1 MHQAIII
8 RNKMSEQ
15 STRINKGDRNKIF
28 FLTIAIVALLGSNV
42 YLYFKDKHENER
54 FVTVNTEKDRLKLEV
69 EKIEVELDKVSTI
82 NLQLNEKL
90 IKEQDLARIK
100 IAELKAALQ
109 KGQLTQGELTLAQK
123 QIKELKE
130 FVSNYNEEIVR
141 LDKEN
146 LKLKNVRD
154 SLQKSVDK
162 INEKAELLEQNNQE
176 LNTLVKTSA
185 ALKAANI
192 NIQAFRVKNNGK
204 SISTNSA
211 SSARKLQVDFNVVP
225 NQLAKK
231 DYHQI
236 YLRVFDPA
244 GNLLANENNMFEAD
258 GQEMQYSDMITI
270 SFNDD
275 NTAYNMQWVNP
286 KEFIKG
292 TYSIILYADGFVMG
306 KGTLDLN

>member
-1 MHQAIII
+1 
-8 RNKMSEQ
+8 MSQ
-15 STRINKGDRNKIF
+15 QNTTINKGDRNKIF

-42 YLYFKDKHENER
+42 YLYFKDKHENDR

-100 IAELKAALQ
+100 IAELKSALQ
-109 KGQLTQGELTLAQK
+109 KGQLTQGELELAQK

-130 FVSNYNEEIVR
+130 FVYNYNEEIVR

-146 LKLKNVRD
+146 LQLKSVRD
-154 SLQKSVDK
+154 SLQKSVDLV
-162 INEKAELLEQNNQE
+162 NEKAEQLAQNNQE
-176 LNTLVKTSA
+176 LNALVKTSA
-185 ALKAANI
+185 ALKASNI
-192 NIQAFRVKNNGK
+192 NVQAFRVKNNGK
-204 SISTNSA
+204 SVAVKSA
-211 SSARKLQVDFNVVP
+211 SSAKKLQVDFLVVP

-244 GNLLANENNMFEAD
+244 GNLLANETNMFEAD
-258 GQEMQYSDMITI
+258 GQQMQYSDMITI

-275 NTAYNMQWVNP
+275 ATAYSMQWVNP

-292 TYSIILYADGFVMG
+292 TYSVILYADGFIMG
-306 KGTLDLN
+306 KSSIDLD

>member
-1 MHQAIII
+1 
-8 RNKMSEQ
+8 MSEQ
-15 STRINKGDRNKIF
+15 NTKINKGDRNKIF

-69 EKIEVELDKVSTI
+69 EKIEVELDKVSAI

-100 IAELKAALQ
+100 IAELKAALE
-109 KGQLTQGELTLAQK
+109 KGQLTQGELTLAQRE
-123 QIKELKE
+123 IKELKE
-130 FVSNYNEEIVR
+130 FVYNYNEEIVR
-141 LDKEN
+141 LGKEN

-154 SLQKSVDK
+154 SLQRSVDQ
-162 INEKAELLEQNNQE
+162 INEKAEQLAQNNQE
-176 LNTLVKTSA
+176 LNALVKTSA
-185 ALKAANI
+185 ALKAANV

-204 SISTNSA
+204 SVSTTSA
-211 SSARKLQVDFNVVP
+211 SSAKKLQIDFNVVP

-275 NTAYNMQWVNP
+275 NTAYSMQWVNP
-286 KEFIKG
+286 KEFVKG
-292 TYSIILYADGFVMG
+292 TYAIILYADGYVMG
-306 KGTLDLN
+306 KGAIDLN

>member
-1 MHQAIII
+1 
-8 RNKMSEQ
+8 MSEQ
-15 STRINKGDRNKIF
+15 NTRINKGDRNKIF
-28 FLTIAIVALLGSNV
+28 FLTVAIVALLGSNV

-82 NLQLNEKL
+82 NLHLNEKL

-109 KGQLTQGELTLAQK
+109 KGQLTKGELTLAQR

-130 FVSNYNEEIVR
+130 FVFNYNEEIVR
-141 LDKEN
+141 LDNEN

-154 SLQKSVDK
+154 SLQKSVDQ
-162 INEKAELLEQNNQE
+162 INEKAALLVQNNQE

-204 SISTNSA
+204 SISTHSA
-211 SSARKLQVDFNVVP
+211 SSARKIQVDFNVVP

-244 GNLLANENNMFEAD
+244 GNLLANETNMFEAD

-275 NTAYNMQWVNP
+275 NTAYTMQWVNP

-306 KGTLDLN
+306 KSSIDLD

>member
-1 MHQAIII
+1 
-8 RNKMSEQ
+8 MSQ
-15 STRINKGDRNKIF
+15 KNTIINKGDRNKIF

-42 YLYFKDKHENER
+42 YLYFRDKHENER

-109 KGQLTQGELTLAQK
+109 KGQLTQGELELAQK
-123 QIKELKE
+123 QIKELRE
-130 FVSNYNEEIVR
+130 FVYNYNEEIVR

-146 LKLKNVRD
+146 MTLKNVRD
-154 SLQKSVDK
+154 SLQRSVDL
-162 INEKAELLEQNNQE
+162 INEKAAQLAQNNQE
-176 LNTLVKTSA
+176 LNALVKTSA
-185 ALKAANI
+185 ALKASNV
-192 NIQAFRVKNNGK
+192 NVQAFRVKNNGK
-204 SISTNSA
+204 SVAVKSA
-211 SSARKLQVDFNVVP
+211 SSANKLQVDFQVTP
-225 NQLAKK
+225 NELAKK

-244 GNLLANENNMFEAD
+244 GNLLANETNMFEAD
-258 GQEMQYSDMITI
+258 GQQMQYSDMITI

-275 NTAYNMQWVNP
+275 NTAYSMQWVNP

-292 TYSIILYADGFVMG
+292 TYSVILYADGFVMG
-306 KGTLDLN
+306 KSAIDLD

>member
-1 MHQAIII
+1 
-8 RNKMSEQ
+8 MSEQ
-15 STRINKGDRNKIF
+15 NTKINKGDRNKIF

-90 IKEQDLARIK
+90 LKEQDLARIK
-100 IAELKAALQ
+100 IAELKAALE

-130 FVSNYNEEIVR
+130 FVYNYNEEIVR
-141 LDKEN
+141 LGKEN

-154 SLQKSVDK
+154 SLQKSVEQ
-162 INEKAELLEQNNQE
+162 INEKAELLAQNNQE
-176 LNTLVKTSA
+176 LNALVKTSA
-185 ALKAANI
+185 ALKAANVS
-192 NIQAFRVKNNGK
+192 IQAFRVKNNGK
-204 SISTNSA
+204 SISTTSA
-211 SSARKLQVDFNVVP
+211 SSAKKLQIDFNVVP
-225 NQLAKK
+225 NPLAKK

-286 KEFIKG
+286 KDFIKG
-292 TYSIILYADGFVMG
+292 TYAIILYADGFVMG
-306 KGTLDLN
+306 KGSIDLD

>member
-1 MHQAIII
+1 
-8 RNKMSEQ
+8 MSEQ
-15 STRINKGDRNKIF
+15 NTKINKGDRNKIF

-82 NLQLNEKL
+82 NLQLNDKL

-100 IAELKAALQ
+100 IAELKAALE
-109 KGQLTQGELTLAQK
+109 KGKLTQGELTLAQK

-130 FVSNYNEEIVR
+130 FVFNYNEEIAR
-141 LDKEN
+141 LGNEN

-154 SLQKSVDK
+154 SLQKSVDQ
-162 INEKAELLEQNNQE
+162 INEKAELLAQNNQE
-176 LNTLVKTSA
+176 LNALVKTSA
-185 ALKAANI
+185 ALKAANV
-192 NIQAFRVKNNGK
+192 NVQAYRVKNNGK
-204 SISTNSA
+204 SISTKSA
-211 SSARKLQVDFNVVP
+211 SSAKKLQIDFTVVP
-225 NQLAKK
+225 NELAKK

-275 NTAYNMQWVNP
+275 NTAYSMQWVNP

-292 TYSIILYADGFVMG
+292 TYAIILYADGYVMG
-306 KGTLDLN
+306 KGSIDLD

>member
-1 MHQAIII
+1 
-8 RNKMSEQ
+8 MSEQ
-15 STRINKGDRNKIF
+15 NTKINKGDRNKIF

-69 EKIEVELDKVSTI
+69 EKIEVELDKVSAI

-100 IAELKAALQ
+100 IAELKAALE
-109 KGQLTQGELTLAQK
+109 KGKLTQGELTLAQK

-130 FVSNYNEEIVR
+130 FVYNYNEEIVR
-141 LDKEN
+141 LGKEN

-154 SLQKSVDK
+154 SLQKSVDQ
-162 INEKAELLEQNNQE
+162 INEKAELLAQNNQE
-176 LNTLVKTSA
+176 LNALVKTSA
-185 ALKAANI
+185 ALKAANV

-204 SISTNSA
+204 SVSTNSA
-211 SSARKLQVDFNVVP
+211 SSAKKLQIDFNVVP

-275 NTAYNMQWVNP
+275 NTAYSMQWVNP
-286 KEFIKG
+286 KEFVKG
-292 TYSIILYADGFVMG
+292 TYAIILYADGFIMG
-306 KGTLDLN
+306 KGSIDLN

>member
-1 MHQAIII
+1 
-8 RNKMSEQ
+8 MSEQ
-15 STRINKGDRNKIF
+15 NTKINKGDRNKIF

-100 IAELKAALQ
+100 IAELKAALE

-130 FVSNYNEEIVR
+130 FVYNYNEEIVR
-141 LDKEN
+141 LGKEN

-154 SLQKSVDK
+154 SLQKSVDQ
-162 INEKAELLEQNNQE
+162 INEKAELLAQNNQE
-176 LNTLVKTSA
+176 LNALVKTSA
-185 ALKAANI
+185 ALKAANVS
-192 NIQAFRVKNNGK
+192 IQAFRVKNNGK
-204 SISTNSA
+204 SITTTSA
-211 SSARKLQVDFNVVP
+211 SSAKKLQIDFNVVP
-225 NQLAKK
+225 NPLAKK

-286 KEFIKG
+286 KDFIKG
-292 TYSIILYADGFVMG
+292 TYAVILYADGFVMG
-306 KGTLDLN
+306 KGSIDLD

>member
-1 MHQAIII
+1 
-8 RNKMSEQ
+8 MSEQ
-15 STRINKGDRNKIF
+15 NTKINKGDRNKIF

-82 NLQLNEKL
+82 NLQLNDKL

-100 IAELKAALQ
+100 IAELKAALE
-109 KGQLTQGELTLAQK
+109 KGKLTQGELTLAQK

-130 FVSNYNEEIVR
+130 FVYNYNEEIAR
-141 LDKEN
+141 LGNEN

-154 SLQKSVDK
+154 SLQKSVDQ
-162 INEKAELLEQNNQE
+162 INEKAELLAQNNQE
-176 LNTLVKTSA
+176 LNALVKTSA
-185 ALKAANI
+185 ALKAANV
-192 NIQAFRVKNNGK
+192 NVQAYRVKNNGK
-204 SISTNSA
+204 SISTKSA
-211 SSARKLQVDFNVVP
+211 SSAKKLQIDFTVVP
-225 NQLAKK
+225 NELAKK

-275 NTAYNMQWVNP
+275 NTAYSMQWVNP

-292 TYSIILYADGFVMG
+292 TYAIILYADGYVMG
-306 KGTLDLN
+306 KGSIDLD

>member
-1 MHQAIII
+1 
-8 RNKMSEQ
+8 MSQ
-15 STRINKGDRNKIF
+15 QNTTINKGDRNKIF

-69 EKIEVELDKVSTI
+69 EKIEVELDKVSTE
-82 NLQLNEKL
+82 NVHLNEKL
-90 IKEQDLARIK
+90 LSEQNLARVK
-100 IAELKAALQ
+100 IAELKTALQ
-109 KGQLTQGELTLAQK
+109 KGQLTQGELELAQK

-130 FVSNYNEEIVR
+130 FVFNYNEEIVR
-141 LDKEN
+141 LDREN

-154 SLQKSVDK
+154 SLLRSVDQ
-162 INEKAELLEQNNQE
+162 INQRAEQLAQNNEE
-176 LNTLVKTSA
+176 LNALVKTSA
-185 ALKAANI
+185 ALKASNL
-192 NIQAFRVKNNGK
+192 NVQAFKVKNNGK
-204 SISTNSA
+204 NVLVRSA
-211 SSARKLQVDFNVVP
+211 SSAKKLQVDFNLVP
-225 NQLAKK
+225 NELAKK

-258 GQEMQYSDMITI
+258 GQQMQYSDMITI

-275 NTAYNMQWVNP
+275 NTAYSMQWVNP

-292 TYSIILYADGFVMG
+292 TYNIILYADGFVMG
-306 KGTLDLN
+306 KSSIELD

>member
-1 MHQAIII
+1 
-8 RNKMSEQ
+8 MSQ
-15 STRINKGDRNKIF
+15 QNTIINKGDRNKIF

-42 YLYFKDKHENER
+42 YLYFRDKHENER

-100 IAELKAALQ
+100 IAELKTALQ
-109 KGQLTQGELTLAQK
+109 KGQLTQGELELAQK
-123 QIKELKE
+123 QIKELRE
-130 FVSNYNEEIVR
+130 FVYNYNEEIVR

-146 LKLKNVRD
+146 TTLKNVRD
-154 SLQKSVDK
+154 SLQKSVDL
-162 INEKAELLEQNNQE
+162 INEKAAQLAQNNQE
-176 LNTLVKTSA
+176 LNALVKTSA
-185 ALKAANI
+185 ALKASNV
-192 NIQAFRVKNNGK
+192 NVQAFRVKNNGK
-204 SISTNSA
+204 SVAVKSA
-211 SSARKLQVDFNVVP
+211 SSANKLQIDFLVTP
-225 NQLAKK
+225 NELAKK

-258 GQEMQYSDMITI
+258 GQQMQYSDMITI

-275 NTAYNMQWVNP
+275 NTAYSMQWVNP

-292 TYSIILYADGFVMG
+292 TYSVILYADGFVMG
-306 KGTLDLN
+306 KSSIDLD

>member
-1 MHQAIII
+1 
-8 RNKMSEQ
+8 MSEQ
-15 STRINKGDRNKIF
+15 NTKINKGDRNKIF

-69 EKIEVELDKVSTI
+69 EKIEVELDKVSAI

-100 IAELKAALQ
+100 IAELKAALE

-130 FVSNYNEEIVR
+130 FVYNYNEEIVR
-141 LDKEN
+141 LGKEN

-154 SLQKSVDK
+154 SLQKSVDQ
-162 INEKAELLEQNNQE
+162 INEKAELLAQNNQE
-176 LNTLVKTSA
+176 LNALVKTSA
-185 ALKAANI
+185 ALKATNV

-211 SSARKLQVDFNVVP
+211 SSAKKLQIDFNVVP

-275 NTAYNMQWVNP
+275 NTAYSMQWVNP

-292 TYSIILYADGFVMG
+292 TYAIILYADGFVMG
-306 KGTLDLN
+306 KGSIDLN

>member
-1 MHQAIII
+1 
-8 RNKMSEQ
+8 MSEQ
-15 STRINKGDRNKIF
+15 NTKINKGDRNKIF

-69 EKIEVELDKVSTI
+69 EKIEVELDKVSAI

-100 IAELKAALQ
+100 IAELKAALE

-130 FVSNYNEEIVR
+130 FVYNYNEEIVR
-141 LDKEN
+141 LGKEN

-154 SLQKSVDK
+154 SLQKSVDQ
-162 INEKAELLEQNNQE
+162 INEKAELLAQNNQE
-176 LNTLVKTSA
+176 LNALVKTSA
-185 ALKAANI
+185 ALKATNV

-211 SSARKLQVDFNVVP
+211 SSAKKLQIDFNVVP

-275 NTAYNMQWVNP
+275 NTAYSMQWVNP
-286 KEFIKG
+286 KEFIEG
-292 TYSIILYADGFVMG
+292 TYAIILYADGFEMG
-306 KGTLDLN
+306 KASIDLN

>member
-1 MHQAIII
+1 
-8 RNKMSEQ
+8 MSEQ
-15 STRINKGDRNKIF
+15 KTKINKGDRNKIF

-100 IAELKAALQ
+100 IAELKAALE
-109 KGQLTQGELTLAQK
+109 KGKLTQGELTLAQK

-130 FVSNYNEEIVR
+130 FVYNYNEEIVR
-141 LDKEN
+141 LGKEN

-154 SLQKSVDK
+154 SLQKSVDQ
-162 INEKAELLEQNNQE
+162 INEKAELLAQNNQE
-176 LNTLVKTSA
+176 LNALVKTSA
-185 ALKAANI
+185 ALKAANVS
-192 NIQAFRVKNNGK
+192 IQAFRVKNNGK

-211 SSARKLQVDFNVVP
+211 SSAKKLQIDFNVVP

-258 GQEMQYSDMITI
+258 GQEMQFSDMITI

-275 NTAYNMQWVNP
+275 NTAYSMQWVNP

-292 TYSIILYADGFVMG
+292 TYAIILYADGYVMG
-306 KGTLDLN
+306 KGSIDLN

>member
-1 MHQAIII
+1 
-8 RNKMSEQ
+8 MSEQ
-15 STRINKGDRNKIF
+15 NSKINKGDRNKIF

-69 EKIEVELDKVSTI
+69 EKIEVELDKVSAI

-100 IAELKAALQ
+100 IAELKAALE
-109 KGQLTQGELTLAQK
+109 KGKLTQGELTLAQK

-130 FVSNYNEEIVR
+130 FVYNYNEEIVR
-141 LDKEN
+141 LGKEN

-154 SLQKSVDK
+154 SLQKSVDQ
-162 INEKAELLEQNNQE
+162 INEKAELLAQNNQE
-176 LNTLVKTSA
+176 LNALVKTSA
-185 ALKAANI
+185 ALKATNV

-211 SSARKLQVDFNVVP
+211 SSAKKLQIDFNVVP

-275 NTAYNMQWVNP
+275 NTAYSMQWVNP

-292 TYSIILYADGFVMG
+292 TYAIILYADGFVMG
-306 KGTLDLN
+306 KGSIDLN

>member
-1 MHQAIII
+1 
-8 RNKMSEQ
+8 MSEQ
-15 STRINKGDRNKIF
+15 NTKINKGDRNKIF

-100 IAELKAALQ
+100 IAELKAALE

-130 FVSNYNEEIVR
+130 FVYNYNEEIVR
-141 LDKEN
+141 LGKEN

-154 SLQKSVDK
+154 SLQKSVDQM
-162 INEKAELLEQNNQE
+162 NEKAELLAQNNQE
-176 LNTLVKTSA
+176 LNALVKTSS
-185 ALKAANI
+185 ALKAANVS
-192 NIQAFRVKNNGK
+192 IQAFRVKNNGK
-204 SISTNSA
+204 SVATSSA
-211 SSARKLQVDFNVVP
+211 SSAKKLQIDFVVVP

-275 NTAYNMQWVNP
+275 NTAYSMQWVNP
-286 KEFIKG
+286 KDFIKG
-292 TYSIILYADGFVMG
+292 TYAIILYADGFVMG
-306 KGTLDLN
+306 KGSIDLD

>member
-1 MHQAIII
+1 
-8 RNKMSEQ
+8 MSEQ
-15 STRINKGDRNKIF
+15 NTKINKGDRNKIF

-100 IAELKAALQ
+100 IAELKAALE

-130 FVSNYNEEIVR
+130 FVYNYNEEIVR
-141 LDKEN
+141 LGKEN

-154 SLQKSVDK
+154 SLQKSVEQ
-162 INEKAELLEQNNQE
+162 INEKAELLAQNNQE
-176 LNTLVKTSA
+176 LNALVKTSA
-185 ALKAANI
+185 ALKAANVS
-192 NIQAFRVKNNGK
+192 IQAFRVKNNGK
-204 SISTNSA
+204 SISTTSA
-211 SSARKLQVDFNVVP
+211 SSAKKLQIDFNVVP
-225 NQLAKK
+225 NPLAKK

-286 KEFIKG
+286 KDFIKG
-292 TYSIILYADGFVMG
+292 TYAIILYADGFVMG
-306 KGTLDLN
+306 KGSIDLD

>member
-1 MHQAIII
+1 
-8 RNKMSEQ
+8 MSEQ
-15 STRINKGDRNKIF
+15 NTKINKGDRNKIF

-69 EKIEVELDKVSTI
+69 EKIEVELDKVSAI

-100 IAELKAALQ
+100 IAELKAALE
-109 KGQLTQGELTLAQK
+109 KGKLTQGELTLAQK

-130 FVSNYNEEIVR
+130 FVYNYNEEIVR
-141 LDKEN
+141 LGKEN

-154 SLQKSVDK
+154 SLQKSVDQ
-162 INEKAELLEQNNQE
+162 INEKAELLAQNNQE
-176 LNTLVKTSA
+176 LNALVKTSA
-185 ALKAANI
+185 ALKATNV

-211 SSARKLQVDFNVVP
+211 SSAKKLQIDFNVVP

-275 NTAYNMQWVNP
+275 NTAYSMQWVNP

-292 TYSIILYADGFVMG
+292 TYAIILYADGFIMG
-306 KGTLDLN
+306 KGSIDLN

>member
-1 MHQAIII
+1 
-8 RNKMSEQ
+8 MSEQ
-15 STRINKGDRNKIF
+15 NTKINKGDRNKIF

-69 EKIEVELDKVSTI
+69 EKIEVELDKVSAI

-100 IAELKAALQ
+100 IAELKAALE

-123 QIKELKE
+123 EIKELKE
-130 FVSNYNEEIVR
+130 FVYNYNEEIVR
-141 LDKEN
+141 LGKEN

-154 SLQKSVDK
+154 SLQRSVDQ
-162 INEKAELLEQNNQE
+162 INEKAEQLEHNNQE
-176 LNTLVKTSA
+176 LNALVKTSA

-211 SSARKLQVDFNVVP
+211 SSAKKLQIDFSIVP

-275 NTAYNMQWVNP
+275 NTTYNMQWVNP
-286 KEFIKG
+286 REFIKG
-292 TYSIILYADGFVMG
+292 TYSVILYADGFVMG
-306 KGTLDLN
+306 KGSVELD

>member
-1 MHQAIII
+1 
-8 RNKMSEQ
+8 MSQ
-15 STRINKGDRNKIF
+15 QNTTINKGDRNKIF

-109 KGQLTQGELTLAQK
+109 KGQLTQGELELAQK

-130 FVSNYNEEIVR
+130 FVFNYNEEIVR

-146 LKLKNVRD
+146 LKLKTVRD
-154 SLQKSVDK
+154 SLQKSVDL
-162 INEKAELLEQNNQE
+162 INQKAEQLAQNNQE
-176 LNTLVKTSA
+176 LNALVKTSA
-185 ALKAANI
+185 ALKASNI
-192 NIQAFRVKNNGK
+192 SVQAFKVKNNGK
-204 SISTNSA
+204 NVSVKSA
-211 SSARKLQVDFNVVP
+211 SSAKKLQVDFHVVP
-225 NQLAKK
+225 NELAKK

-258 GQEMQYSDMITI
+258 GQQMQYSDMITI

-275 NTAYNMQWVNP
+275 DTSYSMQWVNP

-306 KGTLDLN
+306 KASIDLD

>member
-1 MHQAIII
+1 
-8 RNKMSEQ
+8 MSEQ
-15 STRINKGDRNKIF
+15 NTKINKGDRNKIF

-82 NLQLNEKL
+82 NLRLNDKL

-100 IAELKAALQ
+100 IAELKAALE

-130 FVSNYNEEIVR
+130 FVYNYNEEIAR
-141 LDKEN
+141 LGNEN

-154 SLQKSVDK
+154 SLQKSVDQ
-162 INEKAELLEQNNQE
+162 INEKAELLAQNNQE
-176 LNTLVKTSA
+176 LNALVKTSA
-185 ALKAANI
+185 ALKAANV
-192 NIQAFRVKNNGK
+192 NVQAYRVKNNGK
-204 SISTNSA
+204 SISTKSA
-211 SSARKLQVDFNVVP
+211 SSAKKLQIDFTVVP
-225 NQLAKK
+225 NELAKK

-275 NTAYNMQWVNP
+275 NTAYTMQWVNP

-292 TYSIILYADGFVMG
+292 TYAVILYADGYVMG
-306 KGTLDLN
+306 KGSIDLD

>member
-1 MHQAIII
+1 
-8 RNKMSEQ
+8 MSEQ
-15 STRINKGDRNKIF
+15 NTKINKGDRNKIF

-82 NLQLNEKL
+82 NLQLNDKL

-100 IAELKAALQ
+100 IAELKAALE
-109 KGQLTQGELTLAQK
+109 KGKLTQGELTVAQK

-130 FVSNYNEEIVR
+130 FVFNYNEEIAR
-141 LDKEN
+141 LGNEN

-154 SLQKSVDK
+154 SLQKSVDQ
-162 INEKAELLEQNNQE
+162 INEKAELLAQNNQE
-176 LNTLVKTSA
+176 LNALVKTSA
-185 ALKAANI
+185 ALKAANV
-192 NIQAFRVKNNGK
+192 NVQAYRVKNNGK
-204 SISTNSA
+204 SISTKSA
-211 SSARKLQVDFNVVP
+211 SSAKKLQIDFTVVP
-225 NQLAKK
+225 NELAKK

-275 NTAYNMQWVNP
+275 NTAYSMQWVNP

-292 TYSIILYADGFVMG
+292 TYAIILYADGYVMG
-306 KGTLDLN
+306 KGSIDLD

>member
-1 MHQAIII
+1 
-8 RNKMSEQ
+8 MSEQ
-15 STRINKGDRNKIF
+15 NTKINKGDRNKIF

-69 EKIEVELDKVSTI
+69 EKIEVELDKVSAI

-100 IAELKAALQ
+100 IAELKAALE
-109 KGQLTQGELTLAQK
+109 KGQLTQGELTLAQRE
-123 QIKELKE
+123 IKELKE
-130 FVSNYNEEIVR
+130 FVYNYNEEIVR
-141 LDKEN
+141 LGKEN

-154 SLQKSVDK
+154 SLQRSVDQ
-162 INEKAELLEQNNQE
+162 INEKAEQLAQNNQE
-176 LNTLVKTSA
+176 LNALVKTSA
-185 ALKAANI
+185 ALKAANV

-204 SISTNSA
+204 SVSTTSA
-211 SSARKLQVDFNVVP
+211 SSAKKLQIDFNVVP

-244 GNLLANENNMFEAD
+244 GNLLANENNMFDAD

-275 NTAYNMQWVNP
+275 NTAYSMQWVNP
-286 KEFIKG
+286 KEFVKG
-292 TYSIILYADGFVMG
+292 TYAIILYADGYVMG
-306 KGTLDLN
+306 KGAIDLN

>member
-1 MHQAIII
+1 
-8 RNKMSEQ
+8 MSEQ
-15 STRINKGDRNKIF
+15 NTKINKGDRNKIF

-100 IAELKAALQ
+100 IAELKAALE

-130 FVSNYNEEIVR
+130 FVYNYNEEIVR
-141 LDKEN
+141 LGKEN

-154 SLQKSVDK
+154 SLQKSVDQM
-162 INEKAELLEQNNQE
+162 NEKAELLAQNNQE
-176 LNTLVKTSA
+176 LNALVKTSS
-185 ALKAANI
+185 ALKAANVS
-192 NIQAFRVKNNGK
+192 IQAFRVKNNGK
-204 SISTNSA
+204 SVATSSA
-211 SSARKLQVDFNVVP
+211 SSAKKLQIDFVVVP

-275 NTAYNMQWVNP
+275 NTAYSMQWVNP

-292 TYSIILYADGFVMG
+292 TYAIILYADGFVMG
-306 KGTLDLN
+306 KGSIDLD

>member
-1 MHQAIII
+1 
-8 RNKMSEQ
+8 MSEQ
-15 STRINKGDRNKIF
+15 NTKINKGDRNKIF
-28 FLTIAIVALLGSNV
+28 FLTVAIVALLGSNV

-69 EKIEVELDKVSTI
+69 EKIEVELDKVSAI

-100 IAELKAALQ
+100 IAELKAALE
-109 KGQLTQGELTLAQK
+109 KGKLTQGELTLAQK

-130 FVSNYNEEIVR
+130 FVYNYNEEVVR
-141 LDKEN
+141 LGKEN

-154 SLQKSVDK
+154 SLQKSVDQ
-162 INEKAELLEQNNQE
+162 INEKAELLAQDNQE
-176 LNTLVKTSA
+176 LNALVKTSA
-185 ALKAANI
+185 ALKAANV

-211 SSARKLQVDFNVVP
+211 KSAKKLQIDFNVVP

-275 NTAYNMQWVNP
+275 NTAYSMQWVNP

-292 TYSIILYADGFVMG
+292 TYAIILYADGFVMG
-306 KGTLDLN
+306 KGSIDLN

>member
-1 MHQAIII
+1 
-8 RNKMSEQ
+8 MSEQ
-15 STRINKGDRNKIF
+15 NTKINKGDRNKIF

-100 IAELKAALQ
+100 IAELKAALE

-130 FVSNYNEEIVR
+130 FVYNYNEEIVR
-141 LDKEN
+141 LGKEN

-154 SLQKSVDK
+154 SLQKSVDQ
-162 INEKAELLEQNNQE
+162 INEKAELLAQNNQE
-176 LNTLVKTSA
+176 LNALVKTSA
-185 ALKAANI
+185 ALKAANVS
-192 NIQAFRVKNNGK
+192 IQAFRVKNNGK
-204 SISTNSA
+204 SITTTSA
-211 SSARKLQVDFNVVP
+211 SSAKKLQIDFNVVP
-225 NQLAKK
+225 NPLAKK

-286 KEFIKG
+286 KDFIKG
-292 TYSIILYADGFVMG
+292 TYAIILYADGFVMG
-306 KGTLDLN
+306 KGSIDLD

>member
-1 MHQAIII
+1 MAQP
-8 RNKMSEQ
+8 N
-15 STRINKGDRNKIF
+15 TTINKGDRNKIF

-69 EKIEVELDKVSTI
+69 EKIEVELDKVSTV

-100 IAELKAALQ
+100 IAELKSALQ
-109 KGQLTQGELTLAQK
+109 KGQLTQGELELAQK

-130 FVSNYNEEIVR
+130 FVYNYNEEIVR
-141 LDKEN
+141 LDAEN
-146 LKLKNVRD
+146 LKLRYLRD
-154 SLQKSVDK
+154 SLQRSVEL
-162 INEKAELLEQNNQE
+162 INEKAEQLAQNNQE
-176 LNTLVKTSA
+176 LNSLVKTSA
-185 ALKAANI
+185 ALKASNI
-192 NIQAFRVKNNGK
+192 NVQAYRVKNNGK
-204 SISTNSA
+204 SVAVKSA
-211 SSARKLQVDFNVVP
+211 SSAKKIQVDFTFVP

-244 GNLLANENNMFEAD
+244 GNLLANESNMFEAD
-258 GQEMQYSDMITI
+258 GQQMQYSDMITI

-275 NTAYNMQWVNP
+275 NTTFSMQWVNP

-306 KGTLDLN
+306 KSAIDLD

>member
-1 MHQAIII
+1 
-8 RNKMSEQ
+8 MSEQ
-15 STRINKGDRNKIF
+15 NTKINKGDRNKIF

-69 EKIEVELDKVSTI
+69 EKIEVELDKVSAI

-100 IAELKAALQ
+100 IAELKAALE
-109 KGQLTQGELTLAQK
+109 KGKLTQGELTLAQK

-130 FVSNYNEEIVR
+130 FVYNYNEEIVR
-141 LDKEN
+141 LGKEN

-154 SLQKSVDK
+154 SLQKSVDQ
-162 INEKAELLEQNNQE
+162 INEKAELLAQNNQE
-176 LNTLVKTSA
+176 LNALVKTSA
-185 ALKAANI
+185 ALKATNV

-211 SSARKLQVDFNVVP
+211 SSAKKLQIDFNVVP

-275 NTAYNMQWVNP
+275 NTAYSMQWVNP

-292 TYSIILYADGFVMG
+292 TYAIILYADGFVMG
-306 KGTLDLN
+306 KGSIDLN

>member
-1 MHQAIII
+1 
-8 RNKMSEQ
+8 MSQ
-15 STRINKGDRNKIF
+15 QNTTINKGDRNKIF

-42 YLYFKDKHENER
+42 YLYFKDKHENDR

-100 IAELKAALQ
+100 IAELKSALQ
-109 KGQLTQGELTLAQK
+109 KGQLTQGELELAQK

-130 FVSNYNEEIVR
+130 FVYNYNEEIVR

-146 LKLKNVRD
+146 LQLKSVRD
-154 SLQKSVDK
+154 SLQKSVDLV
-162 INEKAELLEQNNQE
+162 NEKAEQLAQNNQE
-176 LNTLVKTSA
+176 LNALVKTSA
-185 ALKAANI
+185 ALKASNI
-192 NIQAFRVKNNGK
+192 NVQAFRVKNNGK
-204 SISTNSA
+204 SVAVKSA
-211 SSARKLQVDFNVVP
+211 SSAKKLQVDFLVVP
-225 NQLAKK
+225 NELAKK

-244 GNLLANENNMFEAD
+244 GNLLANETNMFEAD
-258 GQEMQYSDMITI
+258 GQQMQYSDMITI

-275 NTAYNMQWVNP
+275 ATAYSMQWVNP

-292 TYSIILYADGFVMG
+292 TYSVILYADGFIMG
-306 KGTLDLN
+306 KSSIDLD

>member
-1 MHQAIII
+1 
-8 RNKMSEQ
+8 MSEQ
-15 STRINKGDRNKIF
+15 NTKINKGDRNKIF

-69 EKIEVELDKVSTI
+69 EKIEVELDKVSAI
-82 NLQLNEKL
+82 NLQLNDKL

-100 IAELKAALQ
+100 IAELKAALE
-109 KGQLTQGELTLAQK
+109 KGKLTQGELILAQK
-123 QIKELKE
+123 QIKELRE
-130 FVSNYNEEIVR
+130 FVYNYNEEIAR
-141 LDKEN
+141 LGREN

-162 INEKAELLEQNNQE
+162 INEKAELLAQNNQE
-176 LNTLVKTSA
+176 LNDLVKTSA
-185 ALKAANI
+185 ALKAANV
-192 NIQAFRVKNNGK
+192 NVLAYRVKNNGK
-204 SISTNSA
+204 SVSTTSA
-211 SSARKLQVDFNVVP
+211 SSARKLQIDFNVVP

-275 NTAYNMQWVNP
+275 NTAYSMQWVNP
-286 KEFIKG
+286 REFVKG
-292 TYSIILYADGFVMG
+292 VYAVILYADGFVMG
-306 KGTLDLN
+306 KGSINLE